1 MTDADHAAQDRTDQ
15 GPTTGLTPHLTI
27 PSRGGEAALEF
38 YGRAFGA
45 TVLRKQYAEDGERL
59 MHAHL
64 IINGSSL
71 MLHDEF
77 PEYGHGSDIIPVGMT
92 LHLQVDDADAWWDT
106 ALSAG
111 AVPILPLEDQFWGD
125 RYGQLKD
132 PFGHSWSIGAPIRR

>member
-1 MTDADHAAQDRTDQ
+1 MTDVDHAAQDRTDQ
-15 GPTTGLTPHLTI
+15 GPTAGLTPHLTI

-45 TVLRKQYAEDGERL
+45 EVARKMHAEDGERL

-64 IINGSSL
+64 VINGASL
-71 MLHDEF
+71 RLHDEF
-77 PEYGHGSDIIPVGMT
+77 PEYGHTPDSTPVGVT
-92 LHLQVDDADAWWDT
+92 LHLQVDDADAWWDR

-111 AVPILPLEDQFWGD
+111 AVPTQPLADQFWGD

-132 PFGHSWSIGAPIRR
+132 PFGHCWSIGAPIKR